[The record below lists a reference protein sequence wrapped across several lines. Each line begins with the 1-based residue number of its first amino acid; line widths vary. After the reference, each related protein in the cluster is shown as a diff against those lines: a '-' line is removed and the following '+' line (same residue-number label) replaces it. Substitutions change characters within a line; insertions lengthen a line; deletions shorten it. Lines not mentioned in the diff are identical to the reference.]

1 MVSAFQ
7 KLQLAGLGGSR
18 MELRAALEIDEP
30 VTGPG
35 KDQKWNLDVS
45 REPQVF
51 CGGALPLGVEPAR
64 DLAVNQGIGAVSGDH
79 FRDTRHGP
87 GIDLVVQGKPGR
99 NAGHHLAERS
109 LPRGDFGFELERWAG
124 EHKPLCFC
132 QPA

>member
-18 MELRAALEIDEP
+18 MELLAALEIDEP

-51 CGGALPLGVEPAR
+51 CHSA
-64 DLAVNQGIGAVSGDH
+64 
-79 FRDTRHGP
+79 
-87 GIDLVVQGKPGR
+87 
-99 NAGHHLAERS
+99 
-109 LPRGDFGFELERWAG
+109 
-124 EHKPLCFC
+124 
-132 QPA
+132 